1 MTAFAEALDVHARV
15 ELPLDRGR
23 TLLALGATQRRVKRR
38 REARATLEEALA
50 VFEEIGAALWAE
62 RARAELKR
70 ISGRAA
76 SPGALT
82 PAEERVAALVALGKT
97 NKEVAAAL
105 FLSDRT
111 VEGHLGRI
119 FGKLGIR
126 QRAEV
131 AGALQTWGIATP
143 NTGDAPASLEPSAS

>member
-1 MTAFAEALDVHARV
+1 M
-15 ELPLDRGR
+15 
-23 TLLALGATQRRVKRR
+23 KRR

-50 VFEEIGAALWAE
+50 VFERIGAALWAE

-76 SPGALT
+76 TPGALT
-82 PAEERVAALVALGKT
+82 PAEERVAALVAEGKT
-97 NKEVAAAL
+97 NREVAAAL

-111 VEGHLGRI
+111 VEGHLSHI

-126 QRAEV
+126 HR
-131 AGALQTWGIATP
+131 AGARPALAARQTQGIAAS
-143 NTGDAPASLEPSAS
+143 NTGDSPVSAEPSAP